1 MRKIPI
7 DAHRFSNRHISTPN
21 CPQGASLPFR
31 IGRVV
36 LERYYRDLLNFL
48 SRKVADRSVAAD
60 LTQETYARIYAAQ
73 ASGTA
78 INNGRALL
86 YQTARNLAIDHQ
98 RHNAVRDGVEL
109 PASDDGPADAVGP
122 VGLEPEAA
130 LASQQGILRMVAAI
144 DSLPLRCREA
154 FLLNRFEGMTYLQ
167 VAERMG
173 ISVKAVEQHIKH
185 ALDAC
190 ERIRAQD
197 PQRPVVSAMA
207 RKKLHRS
214 KHD

>member
-1 MRKIPI
+1 M
-7 DAHRFSNRHISTPN
+7 
-21 CPQGASLPFR
+21 
-31 IGRVV
+31 

-98 RHNAVRDGVEL
+98 RHNIVRDGVEVPL
-109 PASDDGPADAVGP
+109 TDDEPIDAPGPM
-122 VGLEPEAA
+122 GLEPEAA
-130 LASQQGILRMVAAI
+130 LASQQGILSLVAAI
-144 DSLPLRCREA
+144 DGLPLRCREA
-154 FLLNRFEGMTYLQ
+154 FMLNRFEGMTYSQ

-185 ALDAC
+185 ALDVC
-190 ERIRAQD
+190 ERIRLQD
-197 PQRPVVSAMA
+197 RGTPGAMVTA
-207 RKKLHRS
+207 RKKLNRS
-214 KHD
+214 KHG

>member
-1 MRKIPI
+1 M
-7 DAHRFSNRHISTPN
+7 
-21 CPQGASLPFR
+21 
-31 IGRVV
+31 

-78 INNGRALL
+78 ISNGRALL

-98 RHNAVRDGVEL
+98 RHNLVRDGVEML
-109 PASDDGPADAVGP
+109 STDEEPVEVAGP

-130 LASQQGILRMVAAI
+130 LSSQQGILSLVAAI
-144 DSLPLRCREA
+144 DGLPLRCREA
-154 FLLNRFEGMTYLQ
+154 FMLNRFEGMTYPQ

-173 ISVKAVEQHIKH
+173 ISTKAVEQHIKH

-190 ERIRAQD
+190 ERVRTQG
-197 PQRPVVSAMA
+197 QVSPGLTAAA
-207 RKKLHRS
+207 RKKLNRS